1 MFDTL
6 SRLERRRQRN
16 PGIPLFARIAEE
28 YLNRGDLDRALE
40 LCREGC
46 EQFPAYPIGFSIRSR
61 CLEAAGELEEARA
74 ALDMSLRLD
83 PNNPGG
89 FARLS
94 DLYLQLGVETLA
106 VKCLEHAASLDPFDL
121 DLAARAAELAQ
132 SVEGADSD
140 GAARDLP
147 VAPQAA
153 DRHADRDTV
162 ETTGEEPDEEAV
174 GEETAAVDSV
184 GTEEAEEREGAFAV
198 DSSLEETL
206 ASSFDETIVG
216 AIDEDGSPGGLDP
229 QGSEPFAAVEPMP
242 EWAELEA
249 IEEDPEPPPAEP
261 LRQRDGKSGG
271 YDEVA
276 ALGAELF
283 GEDALADMGT
293 SAPGPP
299 PQRRQEAA
307 PPGPA
312 DLSEDESGDDLSV
325 ETVGLE
331 PEDDV
336 SALLT
341 SEDIF
346 GGDEIDDDEYI
357 GDEELIGGPV
367 EAPDVGGEEER
378 IADETVVLDEDEIF
392 AEQSSGS
399 EVLPA
404 ETVSTEETVSSEET
418 RVSQPLPAEEIVPPE
433 GRPVPE
439 PVPTAAADHAALE
452 PELPVSRLS
461 TRDDTELL
469 ELFRAIGSPPPVAP
483 AASSRAAAA
492 ADVEAEPVPTVT
504 LAELYA
510 QQGFAERAM
519 VTYRQI
525 LAIEPDNEEV
535 KSKLSMLERSW

>member
-16 PGIPLFARIAEE
+16 PGIPLFARIAEA
-28 YLNRGDLDRALE
+28 YLNRSDLDRALE

-46 EQFPAYPIGFSIRSR
+46 EQFPAYPIGFSIKSR
-61 CLEAAGELEEARA
+61 CLEVAGELEEARV

-106 VKCLEHAASLDPFDL
+106 VKCLEHAANLDPFDL

-132 SVEGADSD
+132 SVEGAD
-140 GAARDLP
+140 
-147 VAPQAA
+147 A
-153 DRHADRDTV
+153 DRHADRNTV
-162 ETTGEEPDEEAV
+162 ETMGEEAV
-174 GEETAAVDSV
+174 GEEPAAVDSL
-184 GTEEAEEREGAFAV
+184 GAEEAEDGGAFAV
-198 DSSLEETL
+198 DSSLEETF

-216 AIDEDGSPGGLDP
+216 AIDEHGSPGGLDP

-249 IEEDPEPPPAEP
+249 IEEDQDPEPPPAEQ
-261 LRQRDGKSGG
+261 LRQRDGKSAG

-283 GEDALADMGT
+283 GADALENMDM
-293 SAPGPP
+293 SAPVPP
-299 PQRRQEAA
+299 PRRPREVA
-307 PPGPA
+307 PPVPA
-312 DLSEDESGDDLSV
+312 ALDESIGDDLSG
-325 ETVGLE
+325 ETVGPE
-331 PEDDV
+331 PDEDV
-336 SALLT
+336 SALLMA
-341 SEDIF
+341 EDIF
-346 GGDEIDDDEYI
+346 GDDQSDGDEYI

-367 EAPDVGGEEER
+367 EEPDVGVEER
-378 IADETVVLDEDEIF
+378 IADETVGVDEDEIF
-392 AEQSSGS
+392 AEQTSDSDIFPS
-399 EVLPA
+399 ETPP
-404 ETVSTEETVSSEET
+404 TEEMM
-418 RVSQPLPAEEIVPPE
+418 VSQPLPAEEIVPE
-433 GRPVPE
+433 DRPVAK
-439 PVPTAAADHAALE
+439 PVPTAAPEHAALE
-452 PELPVSRLS
+452 PELPVSRLT

-469 ELFRAIGSPPPVAP
+469 ELFRAIGSPPPVEP
-483 AASSRAAAA
+483 AASSRAAATA
-492 ADVEAEPVPTVT
+492 VEAEPVPTVT

-510 QQGFAERAM
+510 RQGFAERAM

>member
-106 VKCLEHAASLDPFDL
+106 IKCLEHAANLDPFDL

-132 SVEGADSD
+132 SVKGPDSD
-140 GAARDLP
+140 GAARELP
-147 VAPQAA
+147 VEPRAA
-153 DRHADRDTV
+153 DRNANRDTV
-162 ETTGEEPDEEAV
+162 ETTGAEPAKEAV
-174 GEETAAVDSV
+174 GEDTAAVDSV
-184 GTEEAEEREGAFAV
+184 GAEEAEDRGAFAL
-198 DSSLEETL
+198 DSNLEETF
-206 ASSFDETIVG
+206 ASSFEETIVG

-229 QGSEPFAAVEPMP
+229 EGSEPFAAVEPMP

-249 IEEDPEPPPAEP
+249 IEEDPEPIEEELGPAGPLPPP
-261 LRQRDGKSGG
+261 RPQ
-271 YDEVA
+271 EVA
-276 ALGAELF
+276 
-283 GEDALADMGT
+283 
-293 SAPGPP
+293 PP
-299 PQRRQEAA
+299 V
-307 PPGPA
+307 PA
-312 DLSEDESGDDLSV
+312 TLDES
-325 ETVGLE
+325 
-331 PEDDV
+331 
-336 SALLT
+336 
-341 SEDIF
+341 
-346 GGDEIDDDEYI
+346 I

-367 EAPDVGGEEER
+367 EAPDVGVEES
-378 IADETVVLDEDEIF
+378 IADETVGVDEDEIF
-392 AEQSSGS
+392 AEQTSDSDVFPS
-399 EVLPA
+399 ETPP
-404 ETVSTEETVSSEET
+404 TEEMT
-418 RVSQPLPAEEIVPPE
+418 VSQPLPAEEIVHE
-433 GRPVPE
+433 DRPVAE

-452 PELPVSRLS
+452 PELPVSRLT
-461 TRDDTELL
+461 TRDDTDLL
-469 ELFRAIGSPPPVAP
+469 VMFRAIGSPLPVVP
-483 AASSRAAAA
+483 AASTRAA

-504 LAELYA
+504 LAELYV